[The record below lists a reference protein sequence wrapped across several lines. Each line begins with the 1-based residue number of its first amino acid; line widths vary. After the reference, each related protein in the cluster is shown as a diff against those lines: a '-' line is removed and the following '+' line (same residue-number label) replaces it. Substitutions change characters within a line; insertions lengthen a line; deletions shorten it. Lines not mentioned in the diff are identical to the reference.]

1 MQIKKGMVV
10 EMDKYI
16 GKRLGGRYDIKEL
29 IGVGGMANVYKGHDT
44 QTGRTVA
51 IKVLREE
58 LRRTDCYTDTR
69 ASDTGIF
76 MSGGTAWRER
86 ASELHR
92 SSIRL

>member
-1 MQIKKGMVV
+1 
-10 EMDKYI
+10 MDNLI
-16 GKRLGGRYDIKEL
+16 NQRLDGRYL
-29 IGVGGMANVYKGHDT
+29 IEQLLGSGGMANVYKGHDT